1 VTVIDVTWHGS
12 EVLTLTSWG
21 SETPIRSRR
30 ESVILVDEPIEQVA
44 PADIAR
50 ADRDRL
56 PGLCERRSERQ
67 RRALGSPA
75 IVVLDIGPS
84 KGCRVASQCV
94 RDSEA
99 CL

>member
-1 VTVIDVTWHGS
+1 VS
-12 EVLTLTSWG
+12 PWG
-21 SETPIRSRR
+21 SETPIRSRS